1 MTHARLSPSAAHRWT
16 RCPGSVREEANYP
29 EDSGGPAAIDGTHT
43 HKLLEVAVTSMM
55 HPSNWLGQVLTSD
68 YGSFTVDQER
78 VDRASIAYDYIKQR
92 IEEHPGCKVYP
103 EEKVDAGAWFGR
115 NDIRGTAD
123 VRIQTPDYLEVI
135 DYKDGMNPVE
145 AKENLQLILYALGG
159 MRSGL
164 PKKKHI
170 RLTIVQ
176 PKVAFKGKPPID
188 FWDIDEDVLFSF
200 AEKIVTAARA
210 TDDPNAPLIPGEIQ
224 CRYCKHKACPARVSH
239 ALKES
244 GIMFNNI
251 DMAKE
256 AANKEPTELTNDQI
270 REIVESAPMLRQML
284 DAVEDE
290 ALRRLKAGVKLDGL
304 KAVYGRGTRS
314 WAFEE
319 EEMADKLKRMGI
331 PKSSIYVTKLVSPAQ
346 VEKLTWEKRDGSKK
360 SLSDRQIKT
369 INCEYVRKSQGK
381 LSVVSESDSREAV
394 IFDASDQF
402 SAVTSETDGL
412 PNWLM

>member
-1 MTHARLSPSAAHRWT
+1 
-16 RCPGSVREEANYP
+16 
-29 EDSGGPAAIDGTHT
+29 
-43 HKLLEVAVTSMM
+43 
-55 HPSNWLGQVLTSD
+55 
-68 YGSFTVDQER
+68 
-78 VDRASIAYDYIKQR
+78 
-92 IEEHPGCKVYP
+92 
-103 EEKVDAGAWFGR
+103 
-115 NDIRGTAD
+115 
-123 VRIQTPDYLEVI
+123 
-135 DYKDGMNPVE
+135 
-145 AKENLQLILYALGG
+145 
-159 MRSGL
+159 
-164 PKKKHI
+164 
-170 RLTIVQ
+170 
-176 PKVAFKGKPPID
+176 
-188 FWDIDEDVLFSF
+188 
-200 AEKIVTAARA
+200 
-210 TDDPNAPLIPGEIQ
+210 
-224 CRYCKHKACPARVSH
+224 
-239 ALKES
+239 
-244 GIMFNNI
+244 MFNNI

-256 AANKEPTELTNDQI
+256 AANKEPTELTDDQI

-314 WAFEE
+314 WAFDE